1 MLTFEEAKENTQPFT
16 IPCYGAP
23 EFMEEDED
31 FMYYKVSIPKVLIS
45 AACES
50 GCGGGGSDCGP
61 CGDDQPEE

>member
-1 MLTFEEAKENTQPFT
+1 MLTFEEARKETQPFT

-31 FMYYKVSIPKVLIS
+31 FLFYKVAVPKVLIA

-50 GCGGGGSDCGP
+50 GCGGGNCGP
-61 CGDDQPEE
+61 CGGESEEE